1 MRFDAEAYEK
11 VFPRKTPEAKTS
23 EVIKPGNVLEEAD
36 KVITPEPETPEP
48 KTDPEPVTGDPGGGV
63 ENGD

>member
-11 VFPRKTPEAKTS
+11 VFPRKAPEAKTP

-48 KTDPEPVTGDPGGGV
+48 ETPEPETDDPGGGV
-63 ENGD
+63 DDGA